1 MQLYRTATF
10 LALLSMSASDH
21 LFNKCDQ
28 KIRQVKN
35 QTITHQ
41 IPEENLK
48 QLSLLNYC
56 LVFKNDWSVLYLASY
71 KSRTHYSIDLK
82 FPAVE
87 LEQTLIKA
95 VSAFFLTI
103 RRSFKIKRSVKM
115 RLNNGSWRE
124 IFAGFWKTEDN

>member
-1 MQLYRTATF
+1 
-10 LALLSMSASDH
+10 MSASDH

-124 IFAGFWKTEDN
+124 IFAGF